1 MKTTIKLAAYTAI
14 LTLGLWGATT
24 TQASTYKDSG
34 RGPRLT
40 TSSNATVEGKRLT
53 TMSDFEN
60 LKHGD
65 KVAAWCPMMKRT
77 YVTTIHNSDGRGRA
91 TFTKTKNGMKMDG
104 CNIVLHKKSGNSREV
119 QSMMVCPD
127 GTLTPTHC
135 SKI

>member
-1 MKTTIKLAAYTAI
+1 MKTKIKTASYATIMTLVLCAAA
-14 LTLGLWGATT
+14 T
-24 TQASTYKDSG
+24 TQASTHKDGG
-34 RGPRLT
+34 RGSRLT

-77 YVTTIHNSDGRGRA
+77 YVTTIHNPDGRARVD
-91 TFTKTKNGMKMDG
+91 FTKTKHGMKMDG
-104 CNIVLHKKSGNSREV
+104 CNIVLHRKAGSREV

-127 GTLTPTHC
+127 GTLTPIHC